1 LGAILFLMKRLLSGF
16 GEKIKEL
23 NDIRNEYQ
31 KRQKKEATPKPKL
44 KSKKEEVQ
52 VLKLEI
58 GSSTIVKILLIVFLF
73 GFLQQIIA
81 EMQTVLLIAAFS
93 FFLSMGLAPFLT
105 KLESYR
111 IPRPLAILLLY
122 IVFLGALGLVFAK
135 VLPIIAEQLLDIS
148 YDLRALIV
156 NGQLE
161 EFPWL
166 IELLEDLN
174 FDPTELQRIIA
185 QNIASLADNLQGI
198 AGSTLGV
205 LIGVFQSFFNLVF
218 TMVLMFFILL
228 EREKIGDFILLLF
241 PPKNRDYIENKF
253 TSVQHKMAEWFKGQ
267 FILMVC
273 MGTFMYV
280 GMKIFEY
287 FFGMKYAF
295 TIGLLA
301 GVMELFPYI
310 GVFLTGLLCLV
321 VAINI
326 SWVLAIAVLI
336 WIGLAQFLEGNFLVP
351 VVMEK
356 VVGLSSVVVML
367 AVSTG
372 GILGAAFGGVP
383 LAILCMIFAVPVSAS
398 IAIFVEEYVKRD
410 A

>member
-1 LGAILFLMKRLLSGF
+1 MMKNILSGIGSKF
-16 GEKIKEL
+16 KEIQA
-23 NDIRNEYQ
+23 IREEYL
-31 KRQKKEATPKPKL
+31 KRKGKAISSPKKKPK
-44 KSKKEEVQ
+44 SRVKEKDTQ

-58 GSSTIVKILLIVFLF
+58 ATSTVIKILLIVFLF
-73 GFLQQIIA
+73 GFLQQIVAELQTILIIA
-81 EMQTVLLIAAFS
+81 GFS
-93 FFLSMGLAPFLT
+93 FFLAMGLAPFLT

-122 IVFLGALGLVFAK
+122 MGFLGGIGLVFAK
-135 VLPIIAEQLLDIS
+135 VVPIIAEQLLSIS
-148 YDLRALIV
+148 QDLRALIL
-156 NGQLE
+156 NGKIEEYPWLVGILE
-161 EFPWL
+161 E
-166 IELLEDLN
+166 LN
-174 FDPTELQRIIA
+174 FDPAELQRIVA

-205 LIGVFQSFFNLVF
+205 LMSVFQGFFNMIFAL
-218 TMVLMFFILL
+218 VLMFFILL
-228 EREKIGDFILLLF
+228 EREKIGDFTLLLF

-253 TSVQHKMAEWFKGQ
+253 QTVQNKMAEWFKGQ

-310 GVFLTGLLCLV
+310 GVILTGLLCLV

-326 SWVLAIAVLI
+326 SWVLAVAVLV

-383 LAILCMIFAVPVSAS
+383 LAILFMIFAVPVSAS
-398 IAIFVEEYVKRD
+398 VAIFVEEYVKRE

>member
-1 LGAILFLMKRLLSGF
+1 MKRIISGLA
-16 GEKIKEL
+16 EKLKEM
-23 NDIRNEYQ
+23 NDIRAEYL
-31 KRQKKEATPKPKL
+31 KRQEKEKPVKMT
-44 KSKKEEVQ
+44 KRNIQKADAQ

-58 GSSTIVKILLIVFLF
+58 ATSTVVKILVIVLLF
-73 GFLQQIIA
+73 GFIQQMLTELSTVIIIA
-81 EMQTVLLIAAFS
+81 ALS
-93 FFLSMGLAPFLT
+93 FFLAMGLAPFLT
-105 KLESYR
+105 KLESFG
-111 IPRPLAILLLY
+111 IPRPFAILLLY
-122 IVFLGALGLVFAK
+122 IVFIGAIGLVFAK
-135 VLPIIAEQLLDIS
+135 VLPIIAEQLLSIS
-148 YDLRALIV
+148 FDLRSLIL
-156 NGQLE
+156 NSKIE

-166 IELLEDLN
+166 MGILEDLN
-174 FDPTELQRIIA
+174 FDPTELQRLVA
-185 QNIASLADNLQGI
+185 QNITALANNLQGI

-205 LIGVFQSFFNLVF
+205 LMGIFQGFFNLVF
-218 TMVLMFFILL
+218 ALVLLFFILL
-228 EREKIGDFILLLF
+228 EREKIGDFVLLLF
-241 PPKNRDYIENKF
+241 PVKSRGYIENKF
-253 TSVQHKMAEWFKGQ
+253 NTIQHKMAEWFKGQ

-310 GVFLTGLLCLV
+310 GVLLTGLLCLV

-326 SWVLAIAVLI
+326 SWVLALAVLI
-336 WIGLAQFLEGNFLVP
+336 WIGIAQFLEGNFLVP

-367 AVSTG
+367 AVSAG

-383 LAILCMIFAVPVSAS
+383 LAILGMIFAVPVSAS

-410 A
+410 AQ

>member
-1 LGAILFLMKRLLSGF
+1 MKRIISSLGGKL
-16 GEKIKEL
+16 KEVQA
-23 NDIRNEYQ
+23 IREEYL
-31 KRQKKEATPKPKL
+31 KRQAKEAAPVKRKPKV
-44 KSKKEEVQ
+44 KAKTSDVQ
-52 VLKLEI
+52 ILKLEI
-58 GSSTIVKILLIVFLF
+58 ATSTVVKILLIVFLF
-73 GFLQQIIA
+73 GFLQQLIA
-81 EMQTVLLIAAFS
+81 ELQTVLIVAAFA

-122 IVFLGALGLVFAK
+122 VAFLGGLGLVFAK

-156 NGQLE
+156 NGKIE
-161 EFPWL
+161 EYPWL
-166 IELLEDLN
+166 LSLLEQLN
-174 FDPTELQRIIA
+174 FDPAELQNIIS
-185 QNIASLADNLQGI
+185 QSIASIADNLQGI
-198 AGSTLGV
+198 AGSTLSV
-205 LIGVFQSFFNLVF
+205 LMSVFQGFFNMIFAL
-218 TMVLMFFILL
+218 VLMFFILL
-228 EREKIGDFILLLF
+228 EREKIGDFALLLF
-241 PPKNRDYIENKF
+241 PPKNRGYVENKF
-253 TSVQHKMAEWFKGQ
+253 QSVQNKMAEWFKGQ

-301 GVMELFPYI
+301 AVMELFPYI
-310 GVFLTGLLCLV
+310 GVFITGLLCIV
-321 VAINI
+321 VAINV
-326 SWVLAIAVLI
+326 SWVLAVAVLI

-383 LAILCMIFAVPVSAS
+383 LAILFMIFAVPVSAS
-398 IAIFVEEYVKRD
+398 VAIFVEEYIKRE

>member
-1 LGAILFLMKRLLSGF
+1 MKRIFSGI
-16 GEKIKEL
+16 GTKIKEI
-23 NDIRNEYQ
+23 NDIRADYL
-31 KRQKKEATPKPKL
+31 KRQQEEPARKVKAKVKKP
-44 KSKKEEVQ
+44 EVQ

-58 GSSTIVKILLIVFLF
+58 ATRTVVKILLIVFLF
-73 GFLQQIIA
+73 GFLQQMVA
-81 EMQTVLLIAAFS
+81 ELKTVFIVAAFS

-122 IVFLGALGLVFAK
+122 MAFLGGIGLVFAK

-148 YDLRALIV
+148 YDLRELLV
-156 NGQLE
+156 NGQIE
-161 EFPWL
+161 EYPWL
-166 IELLEDLN
+166 VTILEDLN
-174 FDPTELQRIIA
+174 FDPTELQSILSSSIA
-185 QNIASLADNLQGI
+185 TLADNLQGI

-205 LIGVFQSFFNLVF
+205 LMSVFQGFFNMVF
-218 TMVLMFFILL
+218 ALVLMFFILL
-228 EREKIGDFILLLF
+228 EREKIGDFCLLLF

-253 TSVQHKMAEWFKGQ
+253 NSIQDKMAEWFKGQ

-280 GMKIFEY
+280 GMKGFEY

-301 GVMELFPYI
+301 AAMELFPYI
-310 GVFLTGLLCLV
+310 GVLLTGLLCVV

-326 SWVLAIAVLI
+326 SWVLAIAVLA

-351 VVMEK
+351 VVMQK

-398 IAIFVEEYVKRD
+398 VAIFVEEYVKREE
-410 A
+410 

>member
-1 LGAILFLMKRLLSGF
+1 MKNIIKNVGS
-16 GEKIKEL
+16 KIKEL
-23 NDIRNEYQ
+23 NDIRSEYL
-31 KRQKKEATPKPKL
+31 KKQHKTKTPKV
-44 KSKKEEVQ
+44 KSAVKNTDAQ

-58 GSSTIVKILLIVFLF
+58 ATSTVVKVLLIVFLF
-73 GFLQQIIA
+73 GFLQQMLAELRTIII
-81 EMQTVLLIAAFS
+81 IAAFS
-93 FFLSMGLAPFLT
+93 FFLAVGLAPFVA
-105 KLESYR
+105 KLESHKV
-111 IPRPLAILLLY
+111 PRPLAILLLY
-122 IVFLGALGLVFAK
+122 IVFLGAIGLVFAK
-135 VLPIIAEQLLDIS
+135 VLPIIAEQLLSIS
-148 YDLRALIV
+148 YDLRSLIL
-156 NGQLE
+156 NGKIE
-161 EFPWL
+161 EYPWL
-166 IELLEDLN
+166 LQTLEDLN
-174 FDPTELQRIIA
+174 FDPAELQRLVA
-185 QNIASLADNLQGI
+185 QNITALANNLQGI

-205 LIGVFQSFFNLVF
+205 LMGVFQGFFNMIFAL
-218 TMVLMFFILL
+218 VLMFFILL
-228 EREKIGDFILLLF
+228 EREKIGDFSLLLF
-241 PPKNRDYIENKF
+241 PAKNRDYIENKF
-253 TSVQHKMAEWFKGQ
+253 VSIQHKMAEWFKGQ

-273 MGTFMYV
+273 MGSFMYV

-310 GVFLTGLLCLV
+310 GVLLTGLLCLV

-326 SWVLAIAVLI
+326 SWILAIAVLV

-383 LAILCMIFAVPVSAS
+383 LAILGMIFAVPVSAS
-398 IAIFVEEYVKRD
+398 VAIFVEEYV
-410 A
+410 